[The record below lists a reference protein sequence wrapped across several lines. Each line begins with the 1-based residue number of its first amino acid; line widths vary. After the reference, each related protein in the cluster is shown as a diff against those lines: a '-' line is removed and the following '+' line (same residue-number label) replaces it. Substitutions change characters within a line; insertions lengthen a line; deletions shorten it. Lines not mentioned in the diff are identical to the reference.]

1 MAQFSVNPNRHDPY
15 KQFKFRVRMEGRI
28 VAGVAKVGALH
39 RSTEVI
45 EHREGGDPSTSRKS
59 PGRTKFEPITLERG
73 LTHDTDFEDWA
84 NKVWRLGQETSLAD
98 FRRDIVIELINEA
111 GQMVIAYKVYRC
123 WPSEYVAMPDL
134 DANATEIAFEQ
145 LILQNEGWARDLS
158 VAEAKELSF

>member
-1 MAQFSVNPNRHDPY
+1 MAQFTVNPNRHDPY

-39 RSTEVI
+39 RNTEVI

-59 PGRTKFEPITLERG
+59 PGRTQFQPIVLARG

-111 GQMVIAYKVYRC
+111 GQIVIAYKVYRC
-123 WPSEYVAMPDL
+123 WPSEYVALPDL
-134 DANATEIAFEQ
+134 DANATEVAFEQ
-145 LILQNEGWARDLS
+145 LILQNEGWERDQS
-158 VAEAKELSF
+158 VAELKEPSF